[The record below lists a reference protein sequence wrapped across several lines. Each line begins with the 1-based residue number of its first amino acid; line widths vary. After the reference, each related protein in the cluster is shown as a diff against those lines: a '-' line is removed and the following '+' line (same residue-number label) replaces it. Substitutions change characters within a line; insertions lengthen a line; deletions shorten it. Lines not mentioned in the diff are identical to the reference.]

1 MSDPIRINRAP
12 VLTLWGVVVGERL
25 GLPRATALGC
35 GHAVAGMNA
44 YSKGVRLGI
53 YAPPA
58 ERPHQP
64 PPRKPAGVIGTIRNV
79 HLLGRVVHVG
89 ETKDGPRAIAKGA
102 IVKPESVE
110 RYLAGKFGDR
120 LADVEAAMAELA
132 KSRPPKE
139 LAAEAFH
146 LYERFRPE
154 VPSDERGW
162 GAKGVLDLA
171 KIRALARGK

>member
-1 MSDPIRINRAP
+1 MSDTLRINRAP
-12 VLTLWGVVVGERL
+12 VLTLWGVVVAERL
-25 GLPRATALGC
+25 GLPRGTALGC
-35 GHAVAGMNA
+35 GQAVAGMNA

-53 YAPPA
+53 YAPPE
-58 ERPHQP
+58 ERPHEP
-64 PPRKPAGVIGTIRNV
+64 PPKPAGVTGAIRDV

-110 RYLAGKFGDR
+110 RYLRGKFGDR
-120 LADVEAAMAELA
+120 LADAEAAMH
-132 KSRPPKE
+132 E
-139 LAAEAFH
+139 LAASVPPKVLAEQAFH
-146 LYERFRPE
+146 LYEQFRPE
-154 VPSDERGW
+154 VPPDERGW

>member
-1 MSDPIRINRAP
+1 MSDTLRINRAP
-12 VLTLWGVVVGERL
+12 VLTLWGVVVAERL
-25 GLPRATALGC
+25 GLSRRTALGC
-35 GHAVAGMNA
+35 GQAVAGMNA

-53 YAPPA
+53 YAPP
-58 ERPHQP
+58 EVRPHEP
-64 PPRKPAGVIGTIRNV
+64 PPPKLAGVTGAIHDV

-154 VPSDERGW
+154 VSSDERGW